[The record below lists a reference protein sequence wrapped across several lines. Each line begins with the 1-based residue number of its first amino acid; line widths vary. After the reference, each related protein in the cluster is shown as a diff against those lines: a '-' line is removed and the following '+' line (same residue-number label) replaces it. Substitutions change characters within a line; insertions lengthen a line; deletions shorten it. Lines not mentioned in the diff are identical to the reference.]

1 MGKKGANRGKKDV
14 GHKREIRKS
23 EKRLSGRRFDA
34 EAKKPFVFLGQTNA
48 TVRLDGLGAAKRGKG
63 LFDEIAVDVVRNV
76 FFGKGSM
83 PKTFVGVFVAV
94 TRRRRARLH
103 LKFIDELLT
112 IVESDVAAYFI
123 DGEVGFNEDSLAFR
137 DAEII

>member
-1 MGKKGANRGKKDV
+1 MFFKGQ
-14 GHKREIRKS
+14 I
-23 EKRLSGRRFDA
+23 
-34 EAKKPFVFLGQTNA
+34 NA
-48 TVRLDGLGAAKRGKG
+48 TVRLDKWGAAKREKR

-76 FFGKGSM
+76 LFGKGSM
-83 PKTFVGVFVAV
+83 PKIFVGVFVAV

-103 LKFIDELLT
+103 LELIDELLT
-112 IVESDVAAYFI
+112 IVESDMAAYFV

>member
-1 MGKKGANRGKKDV
+1 M
-14 GHKREIRKS
+14 
-23 EKRLSGRRFDA
+23 
-34 EAKKPFVFLGQTNA
+34 
-48 TVRLDGLGAAKRGKG
+48 
-63 LFDEIAVDVVRNV
+63 DVVRNV
-76 FFGKGSM
+76 LFGKGSM
-83 PKTFVGVFVAV
+83 PKIFVGVFVAV

-112 IVESDVAAYFI
+112 IVESDMAAYFV